1 MLRRALTVV
10 AFLAGF
16 SHLGWAASSNNEFL
30 AHLVG
35 HLYRQGESFACLC
48 WEPVCFLLRA
58 GLLVLN
64 VEIK

>member
-1 MLRRALTVV
+1 MLRRALIIV

-35 HLYRQGESFACLC
+35 HSGAHLNL
-48 WEPVCFLLRA
+48 FLTLIGHHRFR
-58 GLLVLN
+58 
-64 VEIK
+64 